1 LRLVNTVAITRRPS
15 RRLEEGER
23 THIGRDPIDFGAA
36 LAQHDAYR
44 KALRDLGAAET
55 CLEDADA
62 YADGVFIE
70 DTALVLDECAIMM
83 HPGADSRRGEVVGVA
98 RALAAHRDLLHVD
111 APATIDGG
119 DIVVAGRR
127 ILVGRSARTNT
138 AGIDAL
144 RAVTTPCGYVV
155 RPVRMTGCLHLK
167 SGCTALPDG
176 RLLVNRHWIDS
187 RDLIGFDIIDVPESE
202 PWGGDVAFIEHTVIA
217 AAAFSETLEALR
229 AAGFP
234 VRPVDVSEFAKAEG
248 GVTCMS
254 LIFKG

>member
-1 LRLVNTVAITRRPS
+1 VSTVAITRKPS

-23 THIGRDPIDFGAA
+23 THVGRDAIDYAKA

-44 KALRDLGAAET
+44 QALRDLGATET
-55 CLEDADA
+55 RLDDADA

-70 DTALVLDECAIMM
+70 DTALVIDECAIIMR
-83 HPGADSRRGEVVGVA
+83 PGAESRRGEIIGVA
-98 RALAAHRDLLHVD
+98 RALADFRELLHVD

-119 DIVVAGRR
+119 DIAICGRR

-138 AGIDAL
+138 AGIEAL
-144 RAVTTPCGYVV
+144 ATLTQPHGYVV
-155 RPVRMTGCLHLK
+155 RPVRMSGCLHLK

-176 RLLVNRHWIDS
+176 RLLVNRQWIDS
-187 RDLIGFDIIDVPESE
+187 RDLTGFDLVDVPASE
-202 PWGGDVAFIEHTVIA
+202 PWGGDVAFIDDTVIEA
-217 AAAFSETLEALR
+217 EAFPDTIEALR
-229 AAGFP
+229 AAGYP

-254 LIFKG
+254 LIFRL